1 MADPVK
7 KLKGR
12 EHGLLECRILE
23 VKAITGD
30 DGKVREVTGYAA
42 VFGNVDWF
50 GEVVDRGAFAKTIGE
65 RVPKGLVKFFD
76 SHQWNGR
83 SLVGTVVEAKEDD
96 RGLWFRATVS
106 SAPSA
111 QDVAVKMAEGHLDR
125 FSFGFD
131 VINESYAEDPTTK
144 ALVRHLTELRLLEVS
159 AAPMPVNEE
168 TSLLSV
174 KGELGSILDKAPASG
189 DHAAVATAV
198 LGLLERF
205 PGPVKDA
212 VAKGLA
218 AGPPP
223 KAPTA
228 PAAHDDLDL
237 RQRELSIRLGGG
249 L

>member
-1 MADPVK
+1 MPEQVA

-12 EHGLLECRILE
+12 AHGLLTAQVLE
-23 VKAITGD
+23 VKALKGD
-30 DGKVREVTGYAA
+30 DGVVREVTGYAA
-42 VFGNVDWF
+42 VFGNVDWY
-50 GEVVDRGAFAKTIGE
+50 GEVVDRGAFAKTVGE
-65 RVPKGLVKFFD
+65 RVPKGVVKFFD

-83 SLVGTVVEAKEDD
+83 SLIGTVVEAREDE

-106 SAPSA
+106 SAESA

-131 VINESYAEDPTTK
+131 VINERYDEDPATK
-144 ALVRHLTELRLLEVS
+144 SLIRHLVELRLLEVS

-168 TSLLSV
+168 TALLSV
-174 KGELGSILDKAPASG
+174 KGELGSILDKAGSTG
-189 DHAAVATAV
+189 DHAVVATAV

-205 PGPVKDA
+205 PAPVKEA

-218 AGPPP
+218 AGPPE

-228 PAAHDDLDL
+228 PALEDLDM
-237 RQRELSIRLGGG
+237 RQRELSLRLGGG